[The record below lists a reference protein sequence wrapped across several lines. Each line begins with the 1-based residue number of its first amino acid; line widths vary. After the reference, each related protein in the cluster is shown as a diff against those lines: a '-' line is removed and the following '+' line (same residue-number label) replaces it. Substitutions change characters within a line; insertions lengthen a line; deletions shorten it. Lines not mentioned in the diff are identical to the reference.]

1 MALTRLILAC
11 ALLSVP
17 AAAGAGE
24 RAASPAATASAVRP
38 SPPVATPRPAPAV
51 AAFAPRTTVSLSLG
65 ASGGL
70 GGEAYVTFDG
80 LAQGLPASP
89 RLAIGYRV
97 LDPGIPLDARHVFI
111 NANDNG
117 EPEERGSRWDFRL
130 DAVFRSPWRDNLW
143 ITAGPRYSAF
153 TGNFKFIGG
162 NEFFDV
168 TTRQWGF
175 GVGAESRFPMGA
187 RTTLEIGAGI
197 DRYLDATFAGHDT
210 EYNPDGTIVSQVD
223 NYTYADADQAIH
235 QPTWAPRF
243 VVGVGYR
250 LGR

>member
-1 MALTRLILAC
+1 MALDRLALVCVLLA
-11 ALLSVP
+11 LPV
-17 AAAGAGE
+17 AAGAAGSAPSST
-24 RAASPAATASAVRP
+24 RSAAAA
-38 SPPVATPRPAPAV
+38 RPAPDAAPV
-51 AAFAPRTTVSLSLG
+51 AFAPHTTVSLSLG

-70 GGEAYVTFDG
+70 GGEAYVTFDR
-80 LAQGLPASP
+80 LAQGLPVSP
-89 RLAIGYRV
+89 RLAIGYRR

-130 DAVFRSPWRDNLW
+130 DAVFPSPWRDNLW
-143 ITAGPRYSAF
+143 IVSGPRYSSF

-187 RTTLEIGAGI
+187 RTTLEIGAGL
-197 DRYLDATFAGHDT
+197 DRYFDATFKGHDT
-210 EYNPDGTIVSQVD
+210 EYSPDGTIVSQVD
-223 NYTYADADQAIH
+223 DYTYADADAAIH
-235 QPTWAPRF
+235 QPSWAPRF
-243 VVGVGYR
+243 TVGVGYR